1 MTDSQPTGNF
11 AGLFRTVCRY
21 GKRSHPGRPG
31 AFGRSRPRLP
41 KLCCPNYFDRQFRVT
56 TDLCIAS
63 ATVASKPSGPAPPH
77 APHAA
82 RLCEPRINSPPGLV
96 LCEWWIANKKPRRSG
111 ASSIRENR
119 AAVLPAPRQYRG
131 HTEESLR
138 WPYFKKPHRRYP
150 DTRQPRVRA

>member
-1 MTDSQPTGNF
+1 MIAAS
-11 AGLFRTVCRY
+11 AR
-21 GKRSHPGRPG
+21 RSPCITNSPG
-31 AFGRSRPRLP
+31 
-41 KLCCPNYFDRQFRVT
+41 CPNYFDRQLRVT

-138 WPYFKKPHRRYP
+138 WPFKLCKEVMGNNRKCQYLDFDPSCSRAVVSPCPSPSRAHR
-150 DTRQPRVRA
+150 